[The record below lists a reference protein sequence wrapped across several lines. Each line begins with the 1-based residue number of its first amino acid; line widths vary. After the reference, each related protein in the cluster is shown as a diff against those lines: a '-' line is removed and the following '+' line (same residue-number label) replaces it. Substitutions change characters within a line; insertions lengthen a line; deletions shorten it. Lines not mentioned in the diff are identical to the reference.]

1 MIEYFFVF
9 IFILL
14 FIKPYPVN
22 NYLKVVELVALIYVS
37 YKNPLLGIL
46 CATSFIKQLP
56 VEGLTLQKKYR
67 PSRIHVDEQMRPKN
81 SNTTVFTKPS
91 GLPIQESL
99 KGDKAKPYK
108 DNPGKKYTPF

>member
-1 MIEYFFVF
+1 MIEYFFVI

-22 NYLKVVELVALIYVS
+22 NYLKVVELLALIYVS

-56 VEGLTLQKKYR
+56 VEGLIIHQKLT
-67 PSRIHVDEQMRPKN
+67 PSRIHVDEQLRSRN

-91 GLPIQESL
+91 GLPIQDPL
-99 KGDKAKPYK
+99 KGDKLKPYK
-108 DNPGKKYTPF
+108 DDPGKNYTPF